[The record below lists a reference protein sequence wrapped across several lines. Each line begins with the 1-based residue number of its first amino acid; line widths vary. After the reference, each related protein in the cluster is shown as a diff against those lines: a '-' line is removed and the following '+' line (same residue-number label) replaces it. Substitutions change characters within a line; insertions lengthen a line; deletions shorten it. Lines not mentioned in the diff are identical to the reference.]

1 MNPSWSVVLTAPD
14 GVLSS
19 VAPGA
24 LPSGQRPPWTGRA
37 SPPVSFASST
47 DTSWARVSRGRG
59 LPALGSQKLYGP
71 VGVSS
76 PGLQRPPCWH
86 PIFLVAV
93 RGCEPQ
99 PPKGGRAPS
108 PLCQCSQASRGFLRK
123 LRGCG
128 PFSGQWPRAG
138 CAGVPCPLPGVRKF
152 PSGGPQR
159 GRPVLLLVASLRETL
174 HFGAREPLLV
184 PLGAPGR
191 GDWDPGC
198 PPEVTWF
205 WETHSAPAQVAFLT
219 TMKASTCASCL
230 SVSLTIF
237 LCFVSGCL
245 SLSCCSLSVSVS
257 PFISVSALPEP
268 CALEAVIR
276 SSAQGHLSLRKAGPS
291 HPSRASS
298 GSHNF
303 SLGLGQR
310 SLLLGISYYC

>member
-1 MNPSWSVVLTAPD
+1 MRAF
-14 GVLSS
+14 
-19 VAPGA
+19 
-24 LPSGQRPPWTGRA
+24 SG
-37 SPPVSFASST
+37 FA
-47 DTSWARVSRGRG
+47 R
-59 LPALGSQKLYGP
+59 LSQKL
-71 VGVSS
+71 
-76 PGLQRPPCWH
+76 C
-86 PIFLVAV
+86 
-93 RGCEPQ
+93 
-99 PPKGGRAPS
+99 
-108 PLCQCSQASRGFLRK
+108 
-123 LRGCG
+123 GCG
-128 PFSGQWPRAG
+128 PFLGQRPRAG

-205 WETHSAPAQVAFLT
+205 WEMHSAPAQVAFLT
-219 TMKASTCASCL
+219 TVKASMCPSCL
-230 SVSLTIF
+230 SVSLTLSF
-237 LCFVSGCL
+237 SAL
-245 SLSCCSLSVSVS
+245 SLSASLSVLLFSLCLCL
-257 PFISVSALPEP
+257 PFISVSVLPEP
-268 CALEAVIR
+268 CALEAVIG